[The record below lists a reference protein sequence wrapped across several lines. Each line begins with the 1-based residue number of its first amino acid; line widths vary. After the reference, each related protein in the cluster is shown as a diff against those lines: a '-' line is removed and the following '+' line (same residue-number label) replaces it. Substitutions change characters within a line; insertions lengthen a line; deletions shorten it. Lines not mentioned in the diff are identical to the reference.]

1 MANVTSSCDV
11 LSTLCL
17 ENIDGDAAGIILEV
31 LLFGYCFIGLAIV
44 CDDYL
49 VVALET
55 LCIRWGVREDVA
67 GATFMAFGSAAPEI
81 IINVIST
88 IKSGRTSNNPN
99 AAKATSLGISA
110 IIGSGMI
117 AFCLIPGV
125 CGLAVT
131 DELELKR
138 RPLLR
143 DVIFYTLGLAL
154 LVAFFHDGK
163 IQLIEGCTLVGMYV
177 VYVIVVA
184 VSPSIRH
191 WYRVKRDPRLKL
203 VKRTSFV
210 EKQKSG
216 AIDPAPLLT
225 SDSLASPPAS
235 AAGSADDT
243 TPSASGQKLSAVDA
257 QPGSS
262 DFSQRTTAALASA
275 QASAEEALVEVE
287 EEADEEE
294 DGPKG
299 PLALALSW
307 LAMPLNLMFK
317 YTMPDVSPESKYAW
331 AYGFTF
337 ALSFV
342 YVAFFSFVIGTIA
355 GRWSDIMNLP
365 GAAFGLFLISIG
377 AEVPDTIQSV
387 TVAKRGY
394 GSMAVSN
401 CVGSQIC
408 NIFIG
413 LGLPWMLYNA
423 AIGSPVQVDTPNGH
437 EHNTLRVA
445 AIFQFCVV
453 SIFSLLMLGTAV
465 INGLDKAQLNKM
477 KSYMLITTYI
487 LVLGGFAITIALD
500 PNA

>member
-1 MANVTSSCDV
+1 
-11 LSTLCL
+11 
-17 ENIDGDAAGIILEV
+17 
-31 LLFGYCFIGLAIV
+31 
-44 CDDYL
+44 
-49 VVALET
+49 
-55 LCIRWGVREDVA
+55 
-67 GATFMAFGSAAPEI
+67 
-81 IINVIST
+81 
-88 IKSGRTSNNPN
+88 
-99 AAKATSLGISA
+99 
-110 IIGSGMI
+110 
-117 AFCLIPGV
+117 
-125 CGLAVT
+125 
-131 DELELKR
+131 
-138 RPLLR
+138 
-143 DVIFYTLGLAL
+143 
-154 LVAFFHDGK
+154 
-163 IQLIEGCTLVGMYV
+163 
-177 VYVIVVA
+177 
-184 VSPSIRH
+184 
-191 WYRVKRDPRLKL
+191 
-203 VKRTSFV
+203 
-210 EKQKSG
+210 
-216 AIDPAPLLT
+216 
-225 SDSLASPPAS
+225 
-235 AAGSADDT
+235 
-243 TPSASGQKLSAVDA
+243 
-257 QPGSS
+257 
-262 DFSQRTTAALASA
+262 
-275 QASAEEALVEVE
+275 VE